1 MHAECGPFRPRRVKK
16 MPALREL
23 GLVSYIHMWVRLEQ
37 NKMEDPE
44 NSVYLCMMAKENE
57 NKAVWDD
64 SK

>member
-1 MHAECGPFRPRRVKK
+1 